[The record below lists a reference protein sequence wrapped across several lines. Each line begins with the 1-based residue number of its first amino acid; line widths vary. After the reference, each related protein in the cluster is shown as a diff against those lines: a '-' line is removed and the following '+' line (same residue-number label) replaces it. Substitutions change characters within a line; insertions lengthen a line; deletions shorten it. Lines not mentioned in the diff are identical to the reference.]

1 MNIYK
6 LIEVYLDYRN
16 NYLTVQGYA
25 DKNELSVEFAKVL
38 IDEAT
43 KTYKSIYG

>member
-1 MNIYK
+1 MNVYK

-16 NYLTVQGYA
+16 NYLSVQGYA

-43 KTYKSIYG
+43 KVYKSIYG